1 LSARYLVR
9 FDDICPTMNWATWDR
24 IEAVLQ
30 ELAIRPIVAIV
41 PDNQDPNLDAAP
53 ARSDFWERVRGWQKA
68 GWFVA
73 LHGYRHQYETKDAGL
88 MGINP
93 FSEFAGLPYETQR
106 LKLVNALAIMRRHG
120 VEPDGW
126 VAPGHSFDAT
136 TVRVLLEL
144 GIEVISDGFYR
155 RPVRYLGAT
164 WIPQQIWRFRPIPF
178 GVWTVCVHGNTLSEA
193 ALDALKSDLVRYAP
207 RITSVQAV
215 LAGAQAP
222 HSTPLD
228 QALMHAWRASLR
240 LKQRLQAGAH

>member
-24 IEAVLQ
+24 IEAVLD
-30 ELAIRPIVAIV
+30 ELSIQPIVAVV
-41 PDNQDPNLDAAP
+41 PDNQDPNLDTAP
-53 ARSDFWERVRGWQKA
+53 ARHDFWERVRRWQKA
-68 GWFVA
+68 GWFIA
-73 LHGYRHQYETKDAGL
+73 LHGYQHRYVTRDAGL

-106 LKLVNALAIMRRHG
+106 LKLVNALGIMRQHG

-144 GIEVISDGFYR
+144 GIELISDGFYR

-164 WIPQQIWRFRPIPF
+164 WIPQQIWRFRPMPF
-178 GVWTVCVHGNTLSEA
+178 GVWTVCVHGNTLTDPA
-193 ALDALKSDLVRYAP
+193 FDALKADLVRFAP
-207 RITSVQAV
+207 QITSVHAV
-215 LAGAQAP
+215 LHGVDAP
-222 HSTPLD
+222 NRTPLD
-228 QALMHAWRASLR
+228 RALMHAWRASLR
-240 LKQRLQAGAH
+240 LKQGLRAVAH